1 MTREQYESLPLA
13 ELKGIAKTRGMKG
26 TSTLKKSDLITR
38 MLEKDEEVSRQEQIA
53 QTEKFQKERQE
64 RYEQRQEQREQRER
78 AERTERTERPT
89 RYERTERS
97 DRYDRNE
104 RYERTERTYDRPD
117 RNERCEQRPYE
128 RPSYDRSAAPQ
139 TQTTVQPQ
147 QEQSTNLD
155 SGQVANGILEVLA
168 DGYGFIRS
176 DNYLPG

>member
-89 RYERTERS
+89 RYERTGAGRIATTAMNDMRERS
-97 DRYDRNE
+97 ALMSVRNGMSATNSAPTSAPPMTAAQ
-104 RYERTERTYDRPD
+104 RHSPRP
-117 RNERCEQRPYE
+117 RFS
-128 RPSYDRSAAPQ
+128 PSRSSPPIWIAA
-139 TQTTVQPQ
+139 
-147 QEQSTNLD
+147 
-155 SGQVANGILEVLA
+155 
-168 DGYGFIRS
+168 R
-176 DNYLPG
+176 

>member
-89 RYERTERS
+89 
-97 DRYDRNE
+97 
-104 RYERTERTYDRPD
+104 
-117 RNERCEQRPYE
+117 
-128 RPSYDRSAAPQ
+128 A
-139 TQTTVQPQ
+139 
-147 QEQSTNLD
+147 
-155 SGQVANGILEVLA
+155 I
-168 DGYGFIRS
+168 
-176 DNYLPG
+176 